1 MSDFTLDA
9 ENDKSGL
16 GLTVGG
22 VSTPEELIRKIIA
35 MPAPTKEEIDEE
47 YMQIPVEAR
56 ELVHLAVDALRKH
69 LSTCFGSGDE
79 SLPNKLESHGRSV
92 VRGAVKS
99 SKSRGNLPGHL
110 QQIIDEYLRPP
121 AVSWT
126 ELLQMLIQRAHM
138 TKRVRGMQ
146 RVSKP
151 RAAMQLHLKRSSD
164 ADTAAQA
171 ARLSLFPGASRDPR
185 FTVYFALDTSGS
197 MGIEDLQAALSELR
211 HVQKSSPDMQIYVL
225 YVDTHVCT
233 EYLLRANDDIDWTMV
248 GRGGTDFEPAFA
260 HIKEMLKTGRPA
272 DLLIYA
278 TDGYAPPPETKLTIQ
293 TVWLLTAAGQQ
304 VMREAGHTTL
314 WMKSYTQEELE
325 KR

>member
-1 MSDFTLDA
+1 MSDFTLDT
-9 ENDKSGL
+9 ENDKDSL

-22 VSTPEELIRKIIA
+22 VSSPEELIRKIIA
-35 MPAPTKEEIDEE
+35 MPAPTPEEINEE
-47 YMQIPVEAR
+47 FQQIPIEAR
-56 ELVHLAVDALRKH
+56 ELVGLAVDALRKH
-69 LSTCFGSGDE
+69 LSTLFSSGDE
-79 SLPNKLESHGRSV
+79 SLPNKLESHGRGV
-92 VRGAVKS
+92 VRSAVKS
-99 SKSRGNLPGHL
+99 SKNRGTMPGHL

-151 RAAMQLHLKRSSD
+151 RAAMQLHLKRSD
-164 ADTAAQA
+164 NADTAAQA

-211 HVQKSSPDMQIYVL
+211 HVQKSSPDMGIYVL

-233 EYLLRANDDIDWTMV
+233 EYLLGPNDDIDWTMV

-278 TDGYAPPPETKLTIQ
+278 TDGYAPPPETKLEIQ

>member
-1 MSDFTLDA
+1 MSNFTFDTTN
-9 ENDKSGL
+9 EKSSL
-16 GLTVGG
+16 GLAVGG
-22 VSTPEELIRKIIA
+22 TASPEELVRKIIA
-35 MPAPTKEEIDEE
+35 MPAPTDEEINEE
-47 YMQIPVEAR
+47 FRKVPVEAR
-56 ELVHLAVDALRKH
+56 ELVHIAVDALRKH
-69 LSTCFGSGDE
+69 LATLFNPGDE
-79 SLPNKLESHGRSV
+79 SLPNKLESHGRTA
-92 VRGAVKS
+92 VRSAIKS
-99 SKSRGNLPGHL
+99 SRGRGTMPGYL
-110 QQIIDEYLRPP
+110 QQLIDEYLRPP
-121 AVSWT
+121 AVAWT

-151 RAAMQLHLKRSSD
+151 RAAMQLHLKRSPH
-164 ADTAAQA
+164 ANVAAQA
-171 ARLSLFPGASRDPR
+171 SRLSLFPGASRDPR

-197 MGIEDLQAALSELR
+197 MGVEDLQAALSELR
-211 HVQKSSPDMQIYVL
+211 HVQKSSPDMSIYVL

-233 EYLLRANDDIDWTMV
+233 EYLLGPNDDIDWTMV

-278 TDGYAPPPETKLTIQ
+278 TDGYAPPPETKLEIQ

-314 WMKSYTQEELE
+314 WMKSYTQEELAQ
-325 KR
+325 R